1 MKTRYI
7 FLIALINFIFQST
20 WLQFFRING
29 VLPNTSLILVVV
41 FGALY
46 GRNEGLYMA
55 LFAGVFQ
62 DLFLSKVLSIN
73 LLIYVILA
81 WIIGSFE
88 ESLFKDN
95 FLTPLVITG
104 VSTLAYHIIWLSF
117 MYLFRANIDQNI
129 ITNVLV
135 LETILNG
142 IISVFL
148 YGNVLKRVYGYG
160 LR

>member
-1 MKTRYI
+1 
-7 FLIALINFIFQST
+7 
-20 WLQFFRING
+20 

-46 GRNEGLYMA
+46 GKREGLYMA
-55 LFAGVFQ
+55 AFAGLFQ
-62 DLFLSKVLSIN
+62 DMFLSKILCIN
-73 LLIYVILA
+73 LLIYVIVA

-104 VSTLAYHIIWLSF
+104 VSTLSYHLVWMGI
-117 MYLFRANIDQNI
+117 MYIFRSNVDQTLI
-129 ITNVLV
+129 LKVLI
-135 LETILNG
+135 LETVLNG

-148 YGNVLKRVYGYG
+148 YGNVLKRLYGYG

>member
-7 FLIALINFIFQST
+7 FLIAIINFILQTTWFQM
-20 WLQFFRING
+20 FRING

-46 GRNEGLYMA
+46 GKREGLYMA
-55 LFAGVFQ
+55 LFTGIFQ
-62 DLFLSKVLSIN
+62 DLFLSKVLFIN
-73 LLIYVILA
+73 LMIYVIVA

-95 FLTPLVITG
+95 ILTPFVITS
-104 VSTLAYHIIWLSF
+104 VSTLSYHLMWLGI
-117 MYLFRANIDQNI
+117 MYILSSGVDRSLIPS
-129 ITNVLV
+129 VLI
-135 LETILNG
+135 LETFLNG
-142 IISVFL
+142 VISIL
-148 YGNVLKRVYGYG
+148 IYGNVLKRLYGYG

>member
-1 MKTRYI
+1 MKTRYV
-7 FLIALINFIFQST
+7 FLIALVNFIFQST

-46 GRNEGLYMA
+46 GKREGLYMA

-62 DLFLSKVLSIN
+62 DLFLSKILCIN
-73 LLIYVILA
+73 LLIYVIVA

-104 VSTLAYHIIWLSF
+104 VSTISYHMIWLGV
-117 MYLFRANIDQNI
+117 MYILRSNVDNNI
-129 ITNVLV
+129 IMKVVV

-142 IISVFL
+142 VISVFV
-148 YGNVLKRVYGYG
+148 YGNVLKRLYGYG

>member
-7 FLIALINFIFQST
+7 FLIALLNFIFQST

-41 FGALY
+41 FGALF
-46 GRNEGLYMA
+46 GKREGLYMA
-55 LFAGVFQ
+55 LFAGAFQ
-62 DLFLSKVLSIN
+62 DVFLSKILCIN
-73 LLIYVILA
+73 LLIYTVVA

-104 VSTLAYHIIWLSF
+104 VSTLSYHMIWMGI
-117 MYLFRANIDQNI
+117 MYIFRSNINGNLI
-129 ITNVLV
+129 VKVLIM
-135 LETILNG
+135 ETVLNG
-142 IISVFL
+142 IISVFI
-148 YGNVLKRVYGYG
+148 YGNVLKRLYGYG

>member
-20 WLQFFRING
+20 WLQFFRLNG

-46 GRNEGLYMA
+46 GKKEGLYMA

-62 DLFLSKVLSIN
+62 DLFLSKVLGVN
-73 LLIYVILA
+73 LLIYVIVA

-95 FLTPLVITG
+95 FLTPLVLTA
-104 VSTLAYHIIWLSF
+104 VSTLSYHAIWLGT
-117 MYLFRANIDQNI
+117 MYIFRSNIDYNLM
-129 ITNVLV
+129 TRVLI

-142 IISVFL
+142 ILSIFL
-148 YGNVLKRVYGYG
+148 YGNVLKRTYGYG

>member
-7 FLIALINFIFQST
+7 FLIALTNFILQST
-20 WLQFFRING
+20 WFQMFRIHG

-46 GRNEGLYMA
+46 GKREGLYMA
-55 LFAGVFQ
+55 LFAGAFQ
-62 DLFLSKVLSIN
+62 DLFLSKVIFIN
-73 LLIYVILA
+73 LMIYVIVA

-95 FLTPLVITG
+95 ILTPFVITS
-104 VSTLAYHIIWLSF
+104 VSTLSYHLIWLGV
-117 MYLFRANIDQNI
+117 MYLFGSNVDSNLVA
-129 ITNVLV
+129 NVLV

-142 IISVFL
+142 VISIL
-148 YGNVLKRVYGYG
+148 IYGNVLKRLYGYG

>member
-20 WLQFFRING
+20 WLQFFRLNG

-46 GRNEGLYMA
+46 GKKEGLYMA

-62 DLFLSKVLSIN
+62 DLFLSKVLGVN
-73 LLIYVILA
+73 LLIYVIVA

-95 FLTPLVITG
+95 FLTPLVLTA
-104 VSTLAYHIIWLSF
+104 VSTLSYHAIWLGI
-117 MYLFRANIDQNI
+117 MYIFRSSIDYNLM
-129 ITNVLV
+129 TRVLI
-135 LETILNG
+135 LETIING
-142 IISVFL
+142 IISIFL
-148 YGNVLKRVYGYG
+148 YGNVLKRIYGYG

>member
-1 MKTRYI
+1 
-7 FLIALINFIFQST
+7 
-20 WLQFFRING
+20 

-55 LFAGVFQ
+55 LFTGIFQ
-62 DLFLSKVLSIN
+62 DLFLSKVLFIN
-73 LLIYVILA
+73 LMIYVVLA

-95 FLTPLVITG
+95 FLTPLVITS
-104 VSTLAYHIIWLSF
+104 VSTVSYHIIWISF
-117 MYLFRANIDQNI
+117 MYLFRSNIDHNLV
-129 ITNVLV
+129 TKVLV

-142 IISVFL
+142 IISVFI
-148 YGNVLKRVYGYG
+148 YGNVLKRIYGYG